1 MKILTDEEKYGE
13 QVIFSFLPT
22 DIDGDELPAEDDL
35 ILTISDGGFYRV
47 LKVNDIDI
55 QTQRIAISGGGSGGG
70 AGPDAPANEGLLT
83 INYTDETPKKS
94 STITGVPYYIEFDVS
109 ATDSAGDPVD
119 SKGTATWII
128 GGKTYI

>member
-1 MKILTDEEKYGE
+1 VT
-13 QVIFSFLPT
+13 
-22 DIDGDELPAEDDL
+22 DDL
-35 ILTISDGGFYRV
+35 ILNIPDGGFYRV
-47 LKVNDIDI
+47 LGVNDTDI
-55 QTQRIAISGGGSGGG
+55 QAQRIAISGGGNNGT
-70 AGPDAPANEGLLT
+70 GPDAPASEGLLT

-119 SKGTATWII
+119 SKGTATWLI